1 MKILGRVE
9 SWQGQQVNL
18 SLDPLVISLLDFQN
32 DIYQAKSDPNDPVD
46 ENRSSRRRLDYFA
59 GTNSL
64 IYFWFLFCFY

>member
-59 GTNSL
+59 GTNL
-64 IYFWFLFCFY
+64 LKYIFGFCFY